1 MDKKAYEKLQKELV
15 ERLENNFII
24 YLTYV
29 TKSGNLYG
37 EAVDKKTGNA
47 YTFIYQN
54 KCTLHNFECVA
65 DILVREIKK
74 KVANNEIL

>member
-37 EAVDKKTGNA
+37 EAVDKKTGKA
-47 YTFIYQN
+47 YPFIYQN

>member
-37 EAVDKKTGNA
+37 EAVDKKTGNT
-47 YTFIYQN
+47 YPFIYQN

>member
-15 ERLENNFII
+15 EKLENNFII

-47 YTFIYQN
+47 YPFIYQN